1 MERRNDLG
9 RGRLRR
15 EVRTFEAMLALFCRD
30 RHGGGR
36 GALCAEC
43 DELGAYARERLAR
56 CPYGP
61 GKPACNLCPI
71 HCYRPEMRERVRE
84 MMRHAGPRMLL
95 HRPVLALFHLLLDA
109 RRPAPPLPRR
119 SEPPGDETPASGS

>member
-15 EVRTFEAMLALFCRD
+15 EVRTFEAMLALFCRE
-30 RHGGGR
+30 RHGAGR
-36 GALCAEC
+36 GALCAAC

-56 CPYGP
+56 CPYGAA
-61 GKPACNLCPI
+61 KPACNLCPI

-84 MMRHAGPRMLL
+84 MMRHAGPRMLV

-109 RRPAPPLPRR
+109 RRPAPPLPARGERR
-119 SEPPGDETPASGS
+119 GGGGLASDS

>member
-15 EVRTFEAMLALFCRD
+15 EVRTFEAMLALFCRE
-30 RHGGGR
+30 RHGAGR
-36 GALCAEC
+36 GALCAAC

-56 CPYGP
+56 CPYGAA
-61 GKPACNLCPI
+61 KPACNLCPI

-84 MMRHAGPRMLL
+84 MMRHAGPRMLV
-95 HRPVLALFHLLLDA
+95 HRPVLARFHLLLDA
-109 RRPAPPLPRR
+109 RRPAPPLPARGERR
-119 SEPPGDETPASGS
+119 GGGGLASDS